1 MEYNECLDL
10 VHQVQRHVWFQNL
23 STLCENGKLSDWVS
37 KFHPDQ
43 VRCQIDATTTLI
55 NGGYNTGQKFIF
67 EDGSIWFLRL
77 VQKGSV
83 CDELADE
90 KVAMEVEA
98 LTLIKE
104 NTDIPVPTIR
114 GWGFAADNPL
124 TLGPFIILDFI
135 AGVSLESVLKERP
148 DKRLMRD
155 DIDDRDVEFI
165 FKQFAR
171 ILLQLFQFNFHHI
184 GSLPTP
190 VTGYQVPIRPL
201 SDRTQGFVST
211 TDFFG
216 YIVSQDWEQLL
227 KQPNSV
233 GGEFDGKDKMQAFS
247 ALRTL
252 LPEFIHKDYDKGPF
266 KLVCEDFGLA
276 NLIVRNHHDLTIVGV
291 VDLEWSYAG
300 PAQLAASPWWL
311 LQSRLTLYD
320 LEISEEAKKSATI
333 LDRYLKNLDIFIRVL
348 KQEERG
354 LIASQGTLSPL
365 VEWSRESGAMWLHM
379 LLHTGFNYVGSIP
392 FVKLR
397 EHIGLKKW
405 RRIKDEVMDHE
416 TLGSLV
422 RTKII
427 HLERY
432 DEILEE
438 IKVVHDKFSR
448 GEMDAQGTLEALNS
462 LCEEIEKNENLDP

>member
-10 VHQVQRHVWFQNL
+10 AHQVQRHDWFQNL
-23 STLCENGKLSDWVS
+23 STLRENGKLSDWVS
-37 KFHPDQ
+37 KFHPNQ
-43 VRCQIDATTTLI
+43 VRCQIDGTTTLI

-67 EDGSIWFLRL
+67 EDGSVWFLRL
-77 VQKGSV
+77 VQRGSV

-90 KVAMEVEA
+90 KVAMEVET
-98 LTLIKE
+98 LTYIKE
-104 NTDIPVPTIR
+104 TTDIPVPTVR
-114 GWGFAADNPL
+114 GWGLAADNSL
-124 TLGPFIILDFI
+124 ALGPFIILDFI

-148 DKRLMRD
+148 DKRLMKD
-155 DIDDRDVEFI
+155 DIDDTDIEYI
-165 FKQFAR
+165 YKQFAR
-171 ILLQLFQFNFHHI
+171 ILLQLFQLNFHHI

-190 VTGYQVPIRPL
+190 VTRFQAPICPL
-201 SDRTQGFVST
+201 RDRSQGFVST
-211 TDFFG
+211 TEFFRF
-216 YIVSQDWEQLL
+216 IVGQDWEQLL

-233 GGEFDGKDKMQAFS
+233 CGEFDGKQKMQAFS

-276 NLIVRNHHDLTIVGV
+276 NLIVRSHHDLTIIGV

-311 LQSRLTLYD
+311 LQARLTLYD
-320 LEISEEAKKSATI
+320 LELEEEAKKSAAI
-333 LDRYLKNLDIFIRVL
+333 LDRYLKYLDIFIRVL
-348 KQEERG
+348 KQEERS
-354 LIASQGTLSPL
+354 LTASQSTLSKL

-392 FVKLR
+392 FVQLR

-405 RRIKDEVMDHE
+405 QRIKDEVMDHE
-416 TLGSLV
+416 TLRSLV
-422 RTKII
+422 RTKIV

-432 DEILEE
+432 DELLEE
-438 IKVVHDKFSR
+438 IRVVHDKFSR
-448 GEMDAQGTLEALNS
+448 GEMDAQGALEAINS
-462 LCEEIEKNENLDP
+462 LCGDSEKNET